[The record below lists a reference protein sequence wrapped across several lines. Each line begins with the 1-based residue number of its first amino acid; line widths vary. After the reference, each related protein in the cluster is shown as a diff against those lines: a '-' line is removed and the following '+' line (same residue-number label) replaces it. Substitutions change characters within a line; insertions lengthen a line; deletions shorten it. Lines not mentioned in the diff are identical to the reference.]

1 MYKIYKNEY
10 INTNQITRIW
20 LGSRR
25 ESGMLGDYSGS
36 YDRTYY
42 SVNVELSSGKV
53 YTTEFQSL
61 EEATEGLHYVVGR
74 ME

>member
-25 ESGMLGDYSGS
+25 ESAMLEDCSGY
-36 YDRTYY
+36 YDRTYH

-53 YTTEFQSL
+53 YTTEFQTL
-61 EEATEGLHYVVGR
+61 EEATERLYYVVGR